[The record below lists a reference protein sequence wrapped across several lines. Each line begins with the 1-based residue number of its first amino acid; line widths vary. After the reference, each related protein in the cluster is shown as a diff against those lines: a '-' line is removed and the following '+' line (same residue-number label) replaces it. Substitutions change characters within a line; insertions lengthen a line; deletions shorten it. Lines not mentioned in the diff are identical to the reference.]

1 MTFIRNNRTDYSV
14 SQLCS
19 ALKFPRST
27 YYKALVCIP
36 SNKRREYEEFGGK
49 VKQAYEDSKRRYGAV
64 KICRVLN
71 STGTPCSIKR
81 VQRHMAEQG
90 LRSVVVKK
98 YNHHA
103 GHGSVPDDKENILNR
118 DFGTET
124 VNKKW
129 CTDITCIHV
138 QKEGWIYLASVMDLC
153 SRKIIGY
160 AYGTSM
166 TAELAVKAVKNAC
179 LNVRDTKGII
189 LHSDLGSQ
197 YTSQV
202 FEKYLE
208 SKGIQHSFSRKGNPY
223 DNACIESF
231 HSVLKKEEIY
241 LHTCQDSAEARRAI
255 FEYIEG
261 WYNRKRIHSA
271 IGYITPRQK
280 EDEELEKTA

>member
-1 MTFIRNNRTDYSV
+1 M
-14 SQLCS
+14 
-19 ALKFPRST
+19 
-27 YYKALVCIP
+27 
-36 SNKRREYEEFGGK
+36 EYEEFGRK
-49 VKQAYEDSKRRYGAV
+49 VKQAFEDSKRRYGAV
-64 KICRVLN
+64 KLCRVLGG
-71 STGTPCSIKR
+71 TGTPCSIKR

-98 YNHHA
+98 YSHHA
-103 GHGSVPDDKENILNR
+103 NHGSIPDDKVNILKR

-124 VNKKW
+124 INQKW
-129 CTDITCIHV
+129 CTDITYIHV
-138 QKEGWIYLASVMDLC
+138 QKEGWTYLASVMDLC

-166 TAELAVKAVKNAC
+166 TAELAVKAVENAC

-197 YTSQV
+197 YTSQA
-202 FEKYLE
+202 FEDCLSRKEIL
-208 SKGIQHSFSRKGNPY
+208 HSFSRKGNPY
-223 DNACIESF
+223 DNACMESF

-241 LHTCQDSAEARRAI
+241 LHTYQDSKEAHRAI

-271 IGYITPRQK
+271 IGYITPQQK
-280 EDEELEKTA
+280 EDEELKKAA